1 MMTEELLNYMYEDT
15 ILVIEC
21 TGFVH
26 LEPFVEITFNK
37 YPRISFCSI
46 MNEADVRQLDKNT
59 FIHMVRNEES
69 RIYLGTS
76 TPDNKAVSSGSMQRV
91 TKLFQL
97 VQQDSND
104 SITLL
109 KSERPKEF
117 LTYQWKLALPRI
129 VFDPLC
135 VLFEIE
141 FPGNLSK
148 QILSS
153 PLINGSIGE
162 LFKIIKKMDCKLVK
176 GFETES
182 NLLLNWSKNY
192 PEVSNNSEEGYL
204 HSPQLF
210 YNYYNQFSVATDLL
224 LLQPILLADDHNI
237 RAPYLENMYSI
248 MCQLNKY
255 NEPESDSI
263 FFTRKFNGV
272 AVSQSKIAEVNGHYE
287 DRYQQLTAMSDDLV
301 RLESERRLLD
311 EYLREKSLLKDE
323 LDKKINMQNL
333 GSQKLAISINH
344 QEYKV
349 QQLEEKRAEYE
360 AEFAELRAFQNNP
373 PVSQPEL
380 EQREIVPEPLSQ
392 VKENGDKRLSGAP
405 NENLDDLTDIALYGA
420 AINKEYF
427 EDASEDVVN
436 EEVPNQGYPPFIN
449 REENGHVVPQAQY
462 VPPNN
467 QEFPIPVQQHNQYK
481 GKQMR
486 PIASKPG
493 SYGPPVAY
501 AGPQMRPEKQY
512 MPQYSPQMNYQAPY
526 YPQYGDNYMPMPD
539 QPYGAPM
546 HRMPPGGVP
555 PHMRGNS
562 MTSGVAMGKFSHQN
576 GFAPSNGYGSKPPRL
591 QSLSGFPMA
600 SDPYHQPLS
609 SMPPN
614 GVPLDPMIESRLKHN
629 QKRQL
634 RRSMV
639 PLMANDIQGLDVGGR
654 MPTAPQGQKPKG
666 MPSNMPK
673 SVTPSSQRV
682 PSNSSSNISPG
693 QQPNRTTNGYVANN
707 NQPYNSQP
715 NDYQSNN
722 NQPQQQKN
730 QYLKLPDGSA
740 ASNSSNSL
748 NTGDTPETRD
758 TPANDFQVEVPSN
771 NFKDLSISSEQ
782 PSNSPHTPDAKANR
796 KSKMK
801 GLFKKN

>member
-1 MMTEELLNYMYEDT
+1 MTEELLNYMYEDT

-26 LEPFVEITFNK
+26 LEPFVEITFSK

-46 MNEADVRQLDKNT
+46 MNEADIRQLDKNT

-69 RIYLGTS
+69 RIYLGTT
-76 TPDNKAVSSGSMQRV
+76 TPDNKAITSGSMQRM

-141 FPGNLSK
+141 FPENLPK

-176 GFETES
+176 GFENES
-182 NLLLNWSKNY
+182 NLLLNWSRNY
-192 PEVSNNSEEGYL
+192 PEVPNNSEEGYL

-210 YNYYNQFSVATDLL
+210 YNYYNQLSVATDLL

-263 FFTRKFNGV
+263 FFTRKFNGE
-272 AVSQSKIAEVNGHYE
+272 AVSQSKIAEVNGLYE
-287 DRYQQLTAMSDDLV
+287 DRNQQLVIMSDNLV
-301 RLESERRLLD
+301 RLENEKRELD
-311 EYLREKSLLKDE
+311 EYLREKSLLRDD

-349 QQLEEKRAEYE
+349 QQLEGKRAEYE
-360 AEFAELRAFQNNP
+360 AELAQLYAFQNNP
-373 PVSQPEL
+373 QVSQPEL
-380 EQREIVPEPLSQ
+380 EQREIVPEPLSD
-392 VKENGDKRLSGAP
+392 VRENGNRYSGAP
-405 NENLDDLTDIALYGA
+405 NENLEDLTDIALYGA

-427 EDASEDVVN
+427 EDASEDVPN
-436 EEVPNQGYPPFIN
+436 EEVPAQGYPSIIN
-449 REENGHVVPQAQY
+449 REENGHAAPQMQY
-462 VPPNN
+462 PPPNN
-467 QEFPIPVQQHNQYK
+467 PELPIAVQQHNQYK

-493 SYGPPVAY
+493 SYGPGPSVTY
-501 AGPQMRPEKQY
+501 PGPQMRPDKQY
-512 MPQYSPQMNYQAPY
+512 MPPYSPQMNYQTPY
-526 YPQYGDNYMPMPD
+526 YPQYGDGYTPMPD
-539 QPYGAPM
+539 QQPYGAPM
-546 HRMPPGGVP
+546 HRMPPAGIP
-555 PHMRGNS
+555 PHMRGSS
-562 MTSGVAMGKFSHQN
+562 MTSGVAMGKLSHQN

-600 SDPYHQPLS
+600 SDPYHPSLG
-609 SMPPN
+609 SMPTN
-614 GVPLDPMIESRLKHN
+614 GVPFDPMIDSRLKHN
-629 QKRQL
+629 RKKQL

-654 MPTAPQGQKPKG
+654 MPTAPHGQKPKG
-666 MPSNMPK
+666 APNNMPK
-673 SVTPSSQRV
+673 AVTPSSQRI
-682 PSNSSSNISPG
+682 PSNSSSTISTG
-693 QQPNRTTNGYVANN
+693 QQPNRATNGYVANN
-707 NQPYNSQP
+707 NQP
-715 NDYQSNN
+715 NDNQSNN
-722 NQPQQQKN
+722 NQPQQQSS
-730 QYLKLPDGSA
+730 QYLKLPDGSG
-740 ASNSSNSL
+740 ASNSSNTL
-748 NTGDTPETRD
+748 NTGDTPETKA
-758 TPANDFQVEVPSN
+758 TPVNDFQVEVPTN

-782 PSNSPHTPDAKANR
+782 PSNSPPSPDPKGNR

-801 GLFKKN
+801 GLFKKK